1 MSPLTQSLQ
10 QIDYWMQQ
18 SDSPHARQIR
28 DGCGGLF
35 CPRAGLSKET
45 IQLYSQVIGFQ
56 LSDEVYELYQ
66 WHNGTI
72 LMGDM
77 ANPVYFVSLEKGLEY
92 RSKNNFNYLPLFI
105 GDDTFY
111 VVPEATEGDR
121 TSPISHYNGRISKSS
136 DSSITPWSYDGG
148 FIHESQAPSI
158 TNLMQAIA
166 ECIEKYDGF
175 SSFKM
180 GSSPGH
186 SFEENRRYYDA
197 ALSPIYRKHGV
208 TDDVCGLWR

>member
-1 MSPLTQSLQ
+1 MSPLTQALQ
-10 QIDYWMQQ
+10 KIEDWIQE

-35 CPRAGLSKET
+35 CPRPGLSEET
-45 IQLYSQVIGFQ
+45 IRLYSQVMDFQ
-56 LSDEVYELYQ
+56 LSDEIFELYQ
-66 WHNGTI
+66 WHNGII

-77 ANPVYFVSLEKGLEY
+77 ANPVYFTPLEKGLEY
-92 RSKNNFNYLPLFI
+92 TSKNKFNYLPIFI

-111 VVPEATEGDR
+111 VVPEADCGNQ
-121 TSPISHYNGRISKSS
+121 TSPVLHYNGRISKSS
-136 DSSITPWSYDGG
+136 DSSIVPWDYDGG
-148 FIHESQAPSI
+148 FINTSQAPSI

-166 ECIEKYDGF
+166 ECIEKHDGF

-180 GSSPGH
+180 GNASGR
-186 SFEENRRYYDA
+186 SFAENRHYYDA
-197 ALSPIYRKHGV
+197 ALSPIYKKYGV